1 MFTNNKNKM
10 AQNKNTKMHIILIEL
25 PLRRLLQNTNDWI
38 PPSYKKI
45 HNVQNNELQNMY
57 YSLFLI
63 EFPPLVVKKIG
74 GEIEFPPYV
83 KNEWITPS

>member
-1 MFTNNKNKM
+1 
-10 AQNKNTKMHIILIEL
+10 
-25 PLRRLLQNTNDWI
+25 
-38 PPSYKKI
+38 
-45 HNVQNNELQNMY
+45 MY

-83 KNEWITPS
+83 KNE